1 MQKLKVVVFSLDAS
15 MKPLSQNK
23 KINDWFRLCSDSV
36 FCFIELKSD
45 IDALDQSFL
54 YMYVCW
60 TLNSLR
66 FIDEVYPAQP
76 NHVLKNKHLVSPI
89 MHKCK
94 F

>member
-54 YMYVCW
+54 LYVCM
-60 TLNSLR
+60 LDPEQS
-66 FIDEVYPAQP
+66 EVYWWGLPRSTQP
-76 NHVLKNKHLVSPI
+76 CPEK
-89 MHKCK
+89 
-94 F
+94 